1 MFSEDI
7 PSILDGDSLILGELY
22 YLTKDK
28 TDYAWYTTSIKIE
41 DDDIPDQKGQKTIL
55 RVAGLGHALIVYVNG
70 EYASNAHGSHEMK
83 DSGSYMEHTYAGPR
97 GVSIIGLKS
106 GTRDLIENNEWGH
119 LVYIEEG
126 SKKVKWEKY
135 GEHKPLTWYK
145 TYFETPEGE
154 NAVAIRMKGMGKG
167 LIWVHGI
174 GVGRYWMSFVSPL
187 GEPIQTEYHIP
198 RSFMKEEKKKSM
210 FVILEEEPVAKMCNR
225 LGYECHNVSTLKRE
239 RFHRQSSRT
248 KVVLTRR
255 KRGLESFPCDGPGRG
270 GTCDIS
276 IGYVEASE
284 SIDAKFRS
292 VCNRLTGLQYFRYK
306 SDASWNTNLDV
317 IFKQCLEIPLIP
329 YYKGGIIV

>member
-70 EYASNAHGSHEMK
+70 EYAINLRTRDNCISILGVLTGLP

-119 LVYIEEG
+119 LVYTEEG

-145 TYFETPEGE
+145 TPEGE

-167 LIWVHGI
+167 LIWVNGI

-210 FVILEEEPVAKMCNR
+210 LVILEEEPVAKMVPTSSPTKMIND
-225 LGYECHNVSTLKRE
+225 LLNYKDGMVALRE
-239 RFHRQSSRT
+239 TQ
-248 KVVLTRR
+248 K
-255 KRGLESFPCDGPGRG
+255 P
-270 GTCDIS
+270 
-276 IGYVEASE
+276 
-284 SIDAKFRS
+284 
-292 VCNRLTGLQYFRYK
+292 
-306 SDASWNTNLDV
+306 
-317 IFKQCLEIPLIP
+317 
-329 YYKGGIIV
+329 

>member
-28 TDYAWYTTSIKIE
+28 TDYAWYTTIIKIE

-70 EYASNAHGSHEMK
+70 EY
-83 DSGSYMEHTYAGPR
+83 
-97 GVSIIGLKS
+97 
-106 GTRDLIENNEWGH
+106 
-119 LVYIEEG
+119 VYTEEG

-167 LIWVHGI
+167 LIWVNGI

-187 GEPIQTEYHIP
+187 GEYHIP
-198 RSFMKEEKKKSM
+198 RSFMKEGKKKSM
-210 FVILEEEPVAKMCNR
+210 LVILEEEPVAKM
-225 LGYECHNVSTLKRE
+225 VPT
-239 RFHRQSSRT
+239 SSPT
-248 KVVLTRR
+248 KMINDL
-255 KRGLESFPCDGPGRG
+255 L
-270 GTCDIS
+270 
-276 IGYVEASE
+276 
-284 SIDAKFRS
+284 
-292 VCNRLTGLQYFRYK
+292 N
-306 SDASWNTNLDV
+306 
-317 IFKQCLEIPLIP
+317 
-329 YYKGGIIV
+329 

>member
-83 DSGSYMEHTYAGPR
+83 DSGSYMEHTYADPR

-119 LVYIEEG
+119 L
-126 SKKVKWEKY
+126 
-135 GEHKPLTWYK
+135 

-167 LIWVHGI
+167 LIWVNGI

-210 FVILEEEPVAKMCNR
+210 LVILEEEPVAKM
-225 LGYECHNVSTLKRE
+225 VPT
-239 RFHRQSSRT
+239 SSPT
-248 KVVLTRR
+248 KMINDL
-255 KRGLESFPCDGPGRG
+255 L
-270 GTCDIS
+270 
-276 IGYVEASE
+276 
-284 SIDAKFRS
+284 
-292 VCNRLTGLQYFRYK
+292 N
-306 SDASWNTNLDV
+306 
-317 IFKQCLEIPLIP
+317 
-329 YYKGGIIV
+329 